1 LIVGCSGRAE
11 LARLRLGSATQNAST
26 VIRASNSDSG
36 GTSWAA
42 VLATFADSTNTV
54 KGHIRLFKTA
64 DPTKWLVFTVW
75 AVASP
80 TGYKNITVASVGSSA
95 ASPFANGDA
104 ITLAFE
110 LAGDVGA
117 TGPAGPSG
125 PTGVIPV
132 YNATGTL
139 QTDQHVVTGTTAA
152 TSGGGLTVTVTFSGS
167 AAFTNAS
174 SFICTATAT

>member
-1 LIVGCSGRAE
+1 VTRVTGETGATGP
-11 LARLRLGSATQNAST
+11 LGNTGVTGAT
-26 VIRASNSDSG
+26 G
-36 GTSWAA
+36 GQ
-42 VLATFADSTNTV
+42 
-54 KGHIRLFKTA
+54 
-64 DPTKWLVFTVW
+64 
-75 AVASP
+75 
-80 TGYKNITVASVGSSA
+80 A

-110 LAGDVGA
+110 RAGDVGA